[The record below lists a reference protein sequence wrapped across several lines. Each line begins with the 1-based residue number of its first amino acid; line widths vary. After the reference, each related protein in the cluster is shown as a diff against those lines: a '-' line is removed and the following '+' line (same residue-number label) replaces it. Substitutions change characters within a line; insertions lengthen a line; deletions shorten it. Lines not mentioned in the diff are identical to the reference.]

1 MQHQQSGPER
11 MAQTL
16 CKMSKEAR
24 KFVVCRLGKLLLNS
38 SMHCCPCGGAGGRRV
53 CGSLE
58 IWGGVLPIIII
69 IITAKAST
77 SVSAFSSATSR
88 RKCQKH
94 FNDAATATG
103 TTVPPAFSLL
113 LLLCN
118 IFRIFICHCASETQ
132 HRCCSPALDRRKYSP
147 PPHHLPPSTL
157 LTTPQQSQFKQT
169 PSNWKAIF
177 VNPTNPPPPHVNY
190 APEIGRWSLACCD
203 FLWIESFIIMWA
215 LVTGIICLLCKL
227 A

>member
-77 SVSAFSSATSR
+77 SVTAFSSATSR

-147 PPHHLPPSTL
+147 HPIIFHLPHSSQPLSNRNSNRPHPIEKRFL
-157 LTTPQQSQFKQT
+157 LTQPTPPRKLCAR
-169 PSNWKAIF
+169 NWTLELGLLRLLVNRELHNYVGPGHRYNLF
-177 VNPTNPPPPHVNY
+177 V
-190 APEIGRWSLACCD
+190 
-203 FLWIESFIIMWA
+203 M
-215 LVTGIICLLCKL
+215 
-227 A
+227 